1 MFRVVASLTPL
12 LLARF
17 HELPGV
23 NVSMAPRTGRRR
35 GFESGFGELAA
46 RLFWFVT
53 FFALHFR
60 VSTDQREGSFGM
72 IEARQVR
79 PRLHVVARFASFCGA
94 VLSSLGHLLIE
105 FAAMRILVASRAIE
119 VSEMI
124 RHGFCILS
132 LTAGLVTFSARY
144 GQMSPGKRIVALL
157 MLRNGVGRWTKS
169 SNGVALFAAIFVGRR
184 CELPLMSIA
193 MAVRAFR
200 VSNLVAG
207 RCTGRHVAFAACNAR
222 VLAFQRVR
230 ALGVLFDSEERRFP
244 TFVVVARYA
253 LALVF
258 SPGELA
264 ADGDRAC
271 GSPRTSQ
278 TPRAS

>member
-1 MFRVVASLTPL
+1 MATGARYIRMRAFQREIGLRLVVENGGLPLFRVVASLTPL

-23 NVSMAPRTGRRR
+23 NVSMAPRTGRQR

-72 IEARQVR
+72 IEARQVG
-79 PRLHVVARFASFCGA
+79 PGLHVMARFASFCGA

-132 LTAGLVTFSARY
+132 LAAGPVTFSTSH
-144 GQMSPGKRIVALL
+144 GQMSPGKRIAALL
-157 MLRNGVGRWTKS
+157 MLRNGVGGWTKS
-169 SNGVALFAAIFVGRR
+169 SYRVALFAPIFVGSR
-184 CELPLMSIA
+184 CELTLMCIV
-193 MAVRAFR
+193 MAVHAFR

-207 RCTGRHVAFAACNAR
+207 RCTGRHVAFVACNAR
-222 VLAFQRVR
+222 VLAFQRIR
-230 ALGVLFDSEERRFP
+230 ADGVLFDSE
-244 TFVVVARYA
+244 
-253 LALVF
+253 
-258 SPGELA
+258 
-264 ADGDRAC
+264 
-271 GSPRTSQ
+271 
-278 TPRAS
+278 